1 MKLMREMTAESLLW
15 HDESVLLARL
25 AEQQSRLI
33 SDTLARAANTERI
46 AQEKEQLASDLSGAR
61 AALDGSLDRLQE
73 VHHRVRNHLQAL
85 TGLLSAQELSEESP
99 GARRALQNSIA
110 RITSLAAIHDLLAR
124 DPRTSHLRLPELA
137 DRLANHLLHQAA
149 VEQRLRVRTT
159 VAAIDLPQRQAT
171 AFVLILAEL
180 LSNAIEHGFPQGEGG
195 EIQLSVTCCGDQVA
209 LEVRDSGCGLPP
221 GFDLAKGD
229 GLGLSLV
236 ARLAE
241 RDLGGAARAWNDG
254 GACFRVV
261 FPIATPQPAE

>member
-1 MKLMREMTAESLLW
+1 MKLKREMTAESLLW
-15 HDESVLLARL
+15 HDESALFARL

-33 SDTLARAANTERI
+33 SDTLARAADTDRI
-46 AQEKEQLASDLSGAR
+46 AREKEQLASDLSGAR

-85 TGLLSAQELSEESP
+85 TGLLSAQKLSEESP

-137 DRLANHLLHQAA
+137 DRLANHLLHQAG
-149 VEQRLRVRTT
+149 VEQRLRVRAA
-159 VAAIDLPQRQAT
+159 VAPIDLPQRQAT

-180 LSNAIEHGFPQGEGG
+180 LSNAIEHGFPQGESG
-195 EIQLSVTCCGDQVA
+195 EIDLTVTCVDGEVT

-221 GFDLAKGD
+221 DFGLANAD
-229 GLGLSLV
+229 GLGLGLV
-236 ARLAE
+236 TRLAE
-241 RDLGGAARAWNDG
+241 RDLGGAASAWNDS
-254 GACFRVV
+254 GACFRIA
-261 FPIATPQPAE
+261 FPISTPQPTG